1 MSADESMYLSTVV
14 LVASSSPPCLTSV
27 THRWGSGCVSS
38 GEVPPEPPPFGVRSL
53 RGWERE
59 LFPIRF
65 VPESDRGPPHK
76 ICSLQR
82 RTSLT
87 HRMFPFRDG
96 CCFSGPRAAHLGR
109 RTCCPA
115 HLGRRTCRPTHL
127 GRRVCCATDALRG
140 DAIRRTSFWAAFA
153 ALDNRSL
160 GCR

>member
-1 MSADESMYLSTVV
+1 MVDRPIEGEGLGECQLTSPTVV

-96 CCFSGPRAAHLGR
+96 CCFSGPCAAHLGR

-115 HLGRRTCRPTHL
+115 HLGRQTCR
-127 GRRVCCATDALRG
+127 ATDALRG